1 MVNAEPCWSTAL
13 GRGYPVRNCIDCLC
27 TAQGW
32 DVKVFLGLDLLFGS
46 FWTHRALIA
55 RLAAREISQRFKGSI
70 LGLGWAVLTPLLTA
84 AVFTFVFSG
93 VFQMRWSGRSGSPY
107 DFALMLLVGLMIHG
121 LFAEAI
127 SRAPSLIIGNASYVT
142 KVVFPLEILP
152 VVVAVASLV
161 NAGITAAILLVGNL
175 LVNGTVQWTSLFFP
189 IVLAPF
195 VIFVTALVMLAAA
208 CGVFLRD
215 LAQVTGLVITM
226 ALFLTPVFYPLDA
239 VPAAFQFYMRLNPL
253 TSIVEQSRS
262 VLLLGIMPN
271 FVSLALYGA
280 CALLCLAF
288 SFWVFRRLRGGFADV
303 L

>member
-1 MVNAEPCWSTAL
+1 M
-13 GRGYPVRNCIDCLC
+13 
-27 TAQGW
+27 
-32 DVKVFLGLDLLFGS
+32 KVFLGLDLLANS
-46 FWTHRALIA
+46 YCTHRALIA
-55 RLAAREISQRFKGSI
+55 RLAAREVSQRFKGSI

-107 DFALMLLVGLMIHG
+107 DFALMLLVGLMVHG

-127 SRAPSLIIGNASYVT
+127 SRAPALIVGNASYVT
-142 KVVFPLEILP
+142 KVVFPLEVLP
-152 VVVAVASLV
+152 VVVVLATLV
-161 NAGITAAILLVGNL
+161 NTGITAAILLVGNII
-175 LVNGTVQWTSLFFP
+175 VNGTLHWTVIFFP
-189 IVLAPF
+189 VVLAPF
-195 VIFVTALVMLAAA
+195 MIFVTAIVMLTAA

-215 LAQVTGLVITM
+215 LAQLVGLVITM

-239 VPAAFQFYMRLNPL
+239 VPASFQIFMRINPL

-262 VLLLGIMPN
+262 VLLLGNMPN
-271 FVSLALYGA
+271 LVSLAIFGF